1 MGAPK
6 NRFTENEIVSVTSVN
21 VYLND
26 GCILNLNTLTN
37 QELGTV
43 ISAMKSVLGVQLDQ
57 RSMSKSERLLWVVEN
72 ADPKVTMKN
81 NFSSWEDEP
90 ADDDEFDD
98 DDDDDDDN
106 DEFDDDLADDLDD
119 DDTNDGGGSS
129 EDFDDDDDDEFDD
142 DDDDDDDDDEL
153 DDEGELDDDLNNESG
168 GESGGHDET
177 HHPMIKEII
186 GCMEARNA
194 VWLVGPAGT
203 GKSYMA
209 RQAAEA
215 FGLPVFAQSFCIQ
228 SSKADLLG
236 AIVPGTGELIRTP
249 FRDAWEHGGVFL
261 QDEADAAN
269 PAIMVVLNDAIAA
282 KVGTPIRFP
291 DGDVPR
297 HENFRVIATANTWGT
312 GPDAEYMGRVKQ
324 DASTN
329 DRFTMLWVDY
339 DRDLERK
346 LVVDILGDKADRW
359 LSRCW
364 ERRDAAQVSGERI
377 VVSTRGIV
385 EGARLIA
392 VGFTMDRAFEVRIEK
407 GAK

>member
-6 NRFTENEIVSVTSVN
+6 NRFTENEIVSVTSMN
-21 VYLND
+21 VYLSD

-43 ISAMKSVLGVQLDQ
+43 ISAMKSVLGAQLDQ

-81 NFSSWEDEP
+81 NSSSWEGEP
-90 ADDDEFDD
+90 ADDDDGFDDGDEGDD
-98 DDDDDDDN
+98 DDDDD
-106 DEFDDDLADDLDD
+106 EFADDLDD
-119 DDTNDGGGSS
+119 DANDGGGSS
-129 EDFDDDDDDEFDD
+129 EDFDDD
-142 DDDDDDDDDEL
+142 
-153 DDEGELDDDLNNESG
+153 EGGDELDDDLNNELG
-168 GESGGHDET
+168 GESSGRDET
-177 HHPMIKEII
+177 HHPMIKEIV
-186 GCMEARNA
+186 GCMKARNA

-312 GPDAEYMGRVKQ
+312 GPDAEYIGRVKQ

-364 ERRDAAQVSGERI
+364 ERRDAARVSGERI